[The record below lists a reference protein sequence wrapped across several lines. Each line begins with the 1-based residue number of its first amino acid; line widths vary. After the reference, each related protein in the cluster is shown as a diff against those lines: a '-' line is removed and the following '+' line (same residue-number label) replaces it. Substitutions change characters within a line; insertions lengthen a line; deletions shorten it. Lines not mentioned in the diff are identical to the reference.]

1 MKKNTDKFYSNRVL
15 EFLKLHRLSEKDS
28 VPEPDKGCEAML
40 GKRWNVWRNLLRV
53 LVTQAEI
60 EIAIGAKAVKVT
72 PVDIL
77 DDSKQQTTIIQSP
90 NVTFVVDKYV
100 TPHLFHYQDLDL
112 HDDRTYRAFLMEF
125 FAALQAIHVQQ
136 SARAISF
143 LQQLPQPDQP
153 AWPVQRCQQQPH
165 MAGPFGPQPNIGFG
179 YNYAGTV
186 HPTISP
192 NNAAIQSLLGRLVCI
207 TDLLEQLVNEL
218 VISE

>member
-60 EIAIGAKAVKVT
+60 EIAIGAKAVKVM

-90 NVTFVVDKYV
+90 NVTFVVDRYV

-143 LQQLPQPDQP
+143 LQQLPPAVVYNPQP
-153 AWPVQRCQQQPH
+153 PH
-165 MAGPFGPQPNIGFG
+165 MTGPFGPQPNVGFG

>member
-53 LVTQAEI
+53 LVTQAKI
-60 EIAIGAKAVKVT
+60 EIDIGAKAVKVT

-90 NVTFVVDKYV
+90 NVTFVIDKYV

-136 SARAISF
+136 SARTINF
-143 LQQLPQPDQP
+143 LQQLPP
-153 AWPVQRCQQQPH
+153 AVVYNPQQPH
-165 MAGPFGPQPNIGFG
+165 MAGPFGPQPNVGFG
-179 YNYAGTV
+179 YNYAGAV

>member
-1 MKKNTDKFYSNRVL
+1 MKKNTDKFYSNRLL

-40 GKRWNVWRNLLRV
+40 GKHWNVWRNLLRV
-53 LVTQAEI
+53 LVTQSEI
-60 EIAIGAKAVKVT
+60 EIAIGAKAVKVM

-136 SARAISF
+136 SARAINF
-143 LQQLPQPDQP
+143 LQQLPP
-153 AWPVQRCQQQPH
+153 PVVYNPQQPH
-165 MAGPFGPQPNIGFG
+165 MAGPFGPQPNVGFG

-186 HPTISP
+186 HPMISP
-192 NNAAIQSLLGRLVCI
+192 NNAAIQSLLRRLVCI